1 MFDPLSNPATP
12 LETQMSRPPRP
23 RFPHAYPRPWKARQV
38 NGYIGLFT
46 TVEPIQE
53 ACLVAINGAQI
64 QAEHTAALIE
74 FWSAQ
79 DAAGRSV
86 RS

>member
-1 MFDPLSNPATP
+1 
-12 LETQMSRPPRP
+12 MSRPPRRP
-23 RFPHAYPRPWKARQV
+23 FVHARRRPWVAVRV
-38 NGYIGLFT
+38 NDSYIALNT
-46 TVEPIQE
+46 TVEPIVE
-53 ACLVAINGAQI
+53 ACLVPLNGDVL